1 MKDHEKEKYIVES
14 QGPGEKEEV
23 LTSAQY
29 PNIDMGLF
37 IQITR
42 CVEENEH
49 HISYHEHHILAEYIL
64 KNCAHLHHSINKI
77 LSRVL
82 RGKNNNSKDSMPYV

>member
-1 MKDHEKEKYIVES
+1 
-14 QGPGEKEEV
+14 
-23 LTSAQY
+23 
-29 PNIDMGLF
+29 MGLF

-64 KNCAHLHHSINKI
+64 KNCAPKLIQLLSSFHSQDN
-77 LSRVL
+77 
-82 RGKNNNSKDSMPYV
+82 

>member
-64 KNCAHLHHSINKI
+64 KNCAPKLIQLLSSFHSQDN
-77 LSRVL
+77 
-82 RGKNNNSKDSMPYV
+82 